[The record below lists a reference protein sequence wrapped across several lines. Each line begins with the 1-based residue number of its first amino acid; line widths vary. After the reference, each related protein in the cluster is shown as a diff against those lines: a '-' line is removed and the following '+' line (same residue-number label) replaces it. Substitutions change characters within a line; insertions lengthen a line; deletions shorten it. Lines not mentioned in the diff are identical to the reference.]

1 MRTKATPRDDAKYMD
16 WALALARKGAGT
28 VSPNPMVGAVLV
40 SPASGG
46 IVGEGAHERAGGPHA
61 EIAAIER
68 AGTEVKGATLYINLE
83 PCAHQGRTPP
93 CAEALVR
100 AGVRRV
106 VAAMAD
112 PNPAVSGKGF
122 QKLRDAGID
131 VEAGLCEA
139 EAKRLNE
146 VFSKFITTK
155 LPFVT
160 LKLGMSL
167 DGRIADATGASR
179 WITSEESRKRVHEMR
194 YASDALLAGAATVAQ
209 DNPLLTVRLDDGR
222 TKPVLRVVLD
232 PGLELPPT
240 LRLWDT
246 LSEGKILLAA
256 AEGASLEAR
265 ASWER
270 RGVEVLEIEVGKP
283 ARKSAGEQEKIPLR
297 ALLEAL
303 GKRDVASVLAEGGAR
318 LATALVQEDLA
329 DKIVLFVSPR
339 LLGAKGRPAF
349 ADGDA
354 WTLADAP
361 RFRLESVER
370 LGADVMLELYPKEVH

>member
-46 IVGEGAHERAGGPHA
+46 IVGEGAHGRAGGPHA
-61 EIAAIER
+61 EIAALER
-68 AGTEVKGATLYINLE
+68 AGAEAKGATLYINLE

-93 CAEALVR
+93 CAEALAQ

-106 VAAMAD
+106 VAAMED

-131 VEAGLCEA
+131 VEAGLHEA

-146 VFSKFITTK
+146 VFSKFITTG

-167 DGRIADATGASR
+167 DGRIADAKGASR
-179 WITSEESRKRVHEMR
+179 WVTSEESRKRVHEMR

-209 DNPLLTVRLDDGR
+209 DDPLLTVRLDDGR
-222 TKPVLRVVLD
+222 AKPLLRVVLD

-270 RGVEVLEIEVGKP
+270 RGVD
-283 ARKSAGEQEKIPLR
+283 AGQEKIPLR

-303 GKRDVASVLAEGGAR
+303 GKRDVTSVLAEGGAR
-318 LATALVQEDLA
+318 LATALVEENIV

-361 RFRLESVER
+361 RFRLEDVER
-370 LGADVMLELYPKEVH
+370 LGADVMLKLYPGEAR

>member
-46 IVGEGAHERAGGPHA
+46 IVGEGAHGRAGGPHA
-61 EIAAIER
+61 EIAALER
-68 AGTEVKGATLYINLE
+68 AGAEAKGATLYINLE

-93 CAEALVR
+93 CAEALAQ

-106 VAAMAD
+106 VAAMED

-131 VEAGLCEA
+131 VEAGLHEA

-146 VFSKFITTK
+146 VFSKFITTG

-167 DGRIADATGASR
+167 DGRIADAKGASR
-179 WITSEESRKRVHEMR
+179 WVTSEESRKRVHEMR

-222 TKPVLRVVLD
+222 AKPLLRVVLD
-232 PGLELPPT
+232 PGLELPQT

-270 RGVEVLEIEVGKP
+270 RGVEVLEIETGEP
-283 ARKSAGEQEKIPLR
+283 AGQEKIPLR

-318 LATALVQEDLA
+318 LATALVEENLV

-349 ADGDA
+349 ADGGA

-361 RFRLESVER
+361 HFRLENVER
-370 LGADVMLELYPKEVH
+370 LDADVMLELYPREEAR

>member
-46 IVGEGAHERAGGPHA
+46 IVGEGAHGRAGGPHA
-61 EIAAIER
+61 EIVALER
-68 AGTEVKGATLYINLE
+68 AGAEAKGATLYVNLE
-83 PCAHQGRTPP
+83 PCAHEGRTPP
-93 CAEALVR
+93 CTEALAR
-100 AGVRRV
+100 AGVSRV

-131 VEAGLCEA
+131 VDAGLRGA

-146 VFSKFITTK
+146 VFTKFITTGF
-155 LPFVT
+155 PFVT

-167 DGRIADATGASR
+167 DGRIADAKGASR
-179 WITSEESRKRVHEMR
+179 WVTSEESRKRVHEMR

-209 DNPLLTVRLDDGR
+209 DNPLLTVRLDDDR
-222 TKPVLRVVLD
+222 AKPLLRVVLD

-246 LSEGKILLAA
+246 LPEGKILLAA

-265 ASWER
+265 ASLER
-270 RGVEVLEIEVGKP
+270 RGVEVLEMGTGEP
-283 ARKSAGEQEKIPLR
+283 AGQGKIPLR

-303 GKRDVASVLAEGGAR
+303 GKRDVTSVLVEGGAR
-318 LATALVQEDLA
+318 LATALAEENLV

-370 LGADVMLELYPKEVH
+370 IGADVMLELYPEDAR